1 MIVINWYYFTLSCN
15 AITKTSLLHVLKSVP
30 AITKIIGNSY
40 TDNSNFIPPLINIK
54 KYLSEN
60 SVSVCR
66 TQTLARK
73 SLNHY

>member
-30 AITKIIGNSY
+30 AITKIIGNLY

-54 KYLSEN
+54 KYLSKIPFQFAGHRPWPEN
-60 SVSVCR
+60 P
-66 TQTLARK
+66 
-73 SLNHY
+73 